1 MARINIEITDTGATG
16 ETGGAMRVQTNATP
30 HPSADAS
37 AVPAELAA
45 RAATFGAQNAGPA
58 PSIGGTQASSAPVP
72 FRHRMCLVPLQPNRC
87 PQVQLRLICSVR
99 NTTSG
104 LRSCV

>member
-16 ETGGAMRVQTNATP
+16 EPGGATRVQMTAAP

-45 RAATFGAQNAGPA
+45 KAAIVGAQNAGPA

-72 FRHRMCLVPLQPNRC
+72 FLASNVSGSAPAE
-87 PQVQLRLICSVR
+87 SV
-99 NTTSG
+99 SAG
-104 LRSCV
+104 AAPAHLFGS